1 MKIYNKKL
9 VLTTIIIF
17 ISLGFIIRINIF
29 SNSNSVKGK
38 KIILIDPGHGGMD
51 GGAVARDGTLEK
63 DVNLDISKILKKK
76 S

>member
-9 VLTTIIIF
+9 VLTTLIIF

-29 SNSNSVKGK
+29 SNSNNVKGK

-63 DVNLDISKILKKK
+63 DVNLEISKILKKK